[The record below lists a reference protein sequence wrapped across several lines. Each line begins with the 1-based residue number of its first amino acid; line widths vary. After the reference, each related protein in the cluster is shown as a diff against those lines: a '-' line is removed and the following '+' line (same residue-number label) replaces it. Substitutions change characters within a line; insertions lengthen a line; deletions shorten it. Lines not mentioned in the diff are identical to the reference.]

1 MSTMTSATYGFED
14 GTHDVQLRMMAD
26 SNSIEP
32 DTIVVNIG
40 DTTATRLSVVMLD
53 AVASVELGHVD
64 NLERRVSVF

>member
-1 MSTMTSATYGFED
+1 
-14 GTHDVQLRMMAD
+14 MMAD
-26 SNSIEP
+26 SKSIEP